1 MKFDTS
7 DPFRNDSPDVRLDLL
22 NLAAAF
28 RRNWLKILLFALLG
42 GGAGYFFTSERD
54 PVYQAQ
60 SVIVLQPENGTLN
73 LLEISENYTATRSTV
88 ETQLDILQSTELLGH
103 VIDTLGA
110 EQAAAGVIPGF
121 SKQALPAM
129 PREELIKW
137 LSNASSV
144 KRKGESYAIT
154 ITARANAPKLAADL
168 ANEIGQTYIARQ
180 LDRKK
185 TEMAIATEILTARTN
200 VLNDDL
206 FDKERELAKLV
217 QSWQL
222 DDPDLDARLSS
233 RIAQLKTQH
242 QNAVSANAAPETIAA
257 LTAEIEALDADYLS
271 RTLATIRKRE
281 LLRQIQSDRLRHDQ
295 TFEQLL
301 RNEAQASVL
310 NAGAHL
316 VSAAHAPLQPIGISA
331 KTSAAL
337 GFVATGFLALLGTF
351 ILAMFD
357 QRVRTTKQIE
367 DVFDSP
373 CLATVPL
380 VSGRGSRRDKQ
391 YFYKQMLPGISSNFT
406 RSIRQLYFNLHIRL
420 PKESNIVLGVT
431 SALPDEGKST
441 IAMSLAIA
449 ATSKRQRVAVV
460 DFDMWHN
467 GIDRLTDVFAP
478 KDTKQKAQKPTDETV
493 DESPPPSLQDWFSG
507 SKSLIEIK
515 TTSPD
520 VETVDIYP
528 WTIRMS
534 ENKTNLSEKNINRL
548 FQELRKKYD
557 LIIVDTAPF
566 MMVSEVAELTAEL
579 DGFLVVVAWEQVTD
593 RILTDLKRT
602 MDLAGA
608 EVLGCLL
615 NRVDTKKQSQY
626 GLGDYVQ
633 YYERSGSYS

>member
-28 RRNWLKILLFALLG
+28 RRNWPKILFFALLG
-42 GGAGYFFTSERD
+42 GVAGYFFTSERD
-54 PVYQAQ
+54 PIYQAQ

-73 LLEISENYTATRSTV
+73 LLEISESFTATRSTV
-88 ETQLDILQSTELLGH
+88 ETQLDILQSTELLGL
-103 VIDTLGA
+103 VIDTLSA
-110 EQAAAGVIPGF
+110 EQAAAGFIPGF
-121 SKQALPAM
+121 SRQALPAM

-154 ITARANAPKLAADL
+154 ITAKANAPKLAADL

-185 TEMAIATEILTARTN
+185 AEMAVATEILTARTN

-222 DDPDLDARLSS
+222 DDQDLDARLSS

-242 QNAVSANAAPETIAA
+242 QNAVLANAAPETIAA
-257 LTAEIEALDADYLS
+257 LNAEIEALDADYLS

-301 RNEAQASVL
+301 RNEAQAAVL

-357 QRVRTTKQIE
+357 QRVRSTKQIE

-373 CLATVPL
+373 CLATIPRVND
-380 VSGRGSRRDKQ
+380 SGARRDKQ
-391 YFYKQMLPGISSNFT
+391 YFYKQMLPGVSSSFT
-406 RSIRQLYFNLHIRL
+406 RAIRQLYFNLHIRL
-420 PKESNIVLGVT
+420 PKESNIVLGIT

-449 ATSKRQRVAVV
+449 ATSKRQQVAVV

-467 GIDRLTDVFAP
+467 GIDRLTDVFTA
-478 KDTKQKAQKPTDETV
+478 KGADDTA
-493 DESPPPSLQDWFSG
+493 DESAPPSLQDWFSG
-507 SKSLIEIK
+507 SKSLIEIR

-528 WTIRMS
+528 WTIGMTAR
-534 ENKTNLSEKNINRL
+534 NANLSEKNINRL

-566 MMVSEVAELTAEL
+566 MLVSEVAELTAEL

>member
-28 RRNWLKILLFALLG
+28 RRNWMKILLFAILG
-42 GGAGYFFTSERD
+42 GVAGYFFTSERD

-73 LLEISENYTATRSTV
+73 LLEISESFTATRSTV

-103 VIDTLGA
+103 VIDTLSA
-110 EQAAAGVIPGF
+110 QQAAAGLIPGF
-121 SKQALPAM
+121 SRQSLPAM

-154 ITARANAPKLAADL
+154 ITTKANSPKLAADL
-168 ANEIGQTYIARQ
+168 ANEIGQTYITRQ

-185 TEMAIATEILTARTN
+185 AEMAVATEILTARTN
-200 VLNDDL
+200 VLNDTL

-257 LTAEIEALDADYLS
+257 LNAEIEALDADYLS
-271 RTLATIRKRE
+271 RTLANIRKRE

-301 RNEAQASVL
+301 RNEAQAAVL

-316 VSAAHAPLQPIGISA
+316 VSAAHAPLKPIGISA
-331 KTSAAL
+331 RTSAAL

-373 CLATVPL
+373 CLATIPL

-391 YFYKQMLPGISSNFT
+391 YFYKQMLPGVSSNFT

-478 KDTKQKAQKPTDETV
+478 EGSEHPAQKSEDQA
-493 DESPPPSLQDWFSG
+493 PPPSLQDWFSG
-507 SKSLIEIK
+507 NKSLVEIK

-520 VETVDIYP
+520 IETVDIYP
-528 WTIRMS
+528 WNIRMS
-534 ENKTNLSEKNINRL
+534 ENKTNLSEKNISRL

-566 MMVSEVAELTAEL
+566 MLVSEVAELTAEL

-633 YYERSGSYS
+633 YYERSGSYL